1 MTNKTSR
8 ESRREKRQQQQ
19 RRQITRNLLII
30 VGVVL
35 LLAAGIIYGSLRPV
49 GDVVEITPRDLPNP
63 NGRQLGD
70 PNAPVVL
77 EVFEDFQCPACL
89 EFTENIEPALL
100 TNYVETGK
108 VLFIFRFNPFIDDR
122 SSTNESDQ
130 AANASL
136 CANEQGKFWEYHD
149 MLFANQKGENIGA
162 YSNRRLQAFAETLS
176 LDMDAFNSCFKDNK
190 YQDEIFQDL
199 ALVRERFVTGTPTVF
214 VNGQIL
220 PNFAYGTIQTA
231 IETALASAP

>member
-8 ESRREKRQQQQ
+8 KSRREKRQQQQ

-35 LLAAGIIYGSLRPV
+35 LLAAGILYGSLRPV
-49 GDVVEITPRDLPNP
+49 GDVVEITPRDLPNA

-108 VLFIFRFNPFIDDR
+108 VLFIFRFNPFINNQLPPPTNQTR
-122 SSTNESDQ
+122 PPMPVCVRTNKGSFGSTTICCSPT
-130 AANASL
+130 
-136 CANEQGKFWEYHD
+136 KTVRIF
-149 MLFANQKGENIGA
+149 GA
-162 YSNRRLQAFAETLS
+162 YSNRRLQAFAKPSAWIWTLS
-176 LDMDAFNSCFKDNK
+176 
-190 YQDEIFQDL
+190 I
-199 ALVRERFVTGTPTVF
+199 
-214 VNGQIL
+214 
-220 PNFAYGTIQTA
+220 
-231 IETALASAP
+231 LASKTTNTRTKSSKTWPWFENGLSPARRPCLSTDRFCPTLPTGPSKPPLKRR